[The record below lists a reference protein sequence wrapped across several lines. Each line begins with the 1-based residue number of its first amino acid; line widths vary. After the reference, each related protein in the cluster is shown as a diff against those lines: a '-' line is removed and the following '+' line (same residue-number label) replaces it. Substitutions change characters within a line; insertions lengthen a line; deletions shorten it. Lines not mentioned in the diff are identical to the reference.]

1 MDTNNTESLINQL
14 QNTISTYEQVNK
26 EQTEKIGNLEDI
38 ISEMNEKLT
47 TLDNLI
53 EENNNLN
60 LEINKQNEIIQQKN
74 KMISEFQELAKLSK
88 VKFETFINTNNE
100 NQSQIDK
107 RNKKYS

>member
-47 TLDNLI
+47 T
-53 EENNNLN
+53 
-60 LEINKQNEIIQQKN
+60 
-74 KMISEFQELAKLSK
+74 
-88 VKFETFINTNNE
+88 
-100 NQSQIDK
+100 
-107 RNKKYS
+107 